1 MKIRNILFCSKR
13 FWINHRLRY
22 LTDFHYFQIT
32 VQFLHLWK
40 MHGQNKI
47 EISTGCPT
55 SLDSVIWGSMSV
67 MTTSENLRF
76 FNNKE
81 K

>member
-1 MKIRNILFCSKR
+1 MKIRNILWDTDGDREARASLPKEVELPSRFDQSHFASREEWLDTLSNWLSDEFGFC
-13 FWINHRLRY
+13 
-22 LTDFHYFQIT
+22 
-32 VQFLHLWK
+32 HL
-40 MHGQNKI
+40 
-47 EISTGCPT
+47 
-55 SLDSVIWGSMSV
+55 GSMSV

>member
-1 MKIRNILFCSKR
+1 MKIRNIL
-13 FWINHRLRY
+13 WD
-22 LTDFHYFQIT
+22 TD
-32 VQFLHLWK
+32 
-40 MHGQNKI
+40 GDR
-47 EISTGCPT
+47 EARA
-55 SLDSVIWGSMSV
+55 SLPKESV

>member
-1 MKIRNILFCSKR
+1 MKIRNILWDTDGDREARASLPKEVELPSR
-13 FWINHRLRY
+13 FDQSHFASREEWLD
-22 LTDFHYFQIT
+22 T
-32 VQFLHLWK
+32 
-40 MHGQNKI
+40 
-47 EISTGCPT
+47 ISNWL
-55 SLDSVIWGSMSV
+55 SDDSVIWGSMSV

>member
-1 MKIRNILFCSKR
+1 MKIRNIL
-13 FWINHRLRY
+13 WD
-22 LTDFHYFQIT
+22 TD
-32 VQFLHLWK
+32 
-40 MHGQNKI
+40 
-47 EISTGCPT
+47 
-55 SLDSVIWGSMSV
+55 IWGSMSV

>member
-1 MKIRNILFCSKR
+1 MKIRNILWDTDGDREARASLPKEVELPSR
-13 FWINHRLRY
+13 FDQSHFASREEWLD
-22 LTDFHYFQIT
+22 T
-32 VQFLHLWK
+32 
-40 MHGQNKI
+40 
-47 EISTGCPT
+47 ISNWL
-55 SLDSVIWGSMSV
+55 SDDLDSVIWGSMSV